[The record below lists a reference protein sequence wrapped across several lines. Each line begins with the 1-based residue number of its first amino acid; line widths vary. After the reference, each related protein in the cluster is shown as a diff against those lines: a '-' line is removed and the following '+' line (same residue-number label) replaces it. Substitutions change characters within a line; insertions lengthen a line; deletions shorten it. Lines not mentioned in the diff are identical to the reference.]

1 MSNKEVVQQA
11 IQLFQAGKRAEARKS
26 LQAVLIED
34 RDDPYAWAVMVPLAE
49 SKKEAIFC
57 LKQVLRLKSGDAWAT
72 DHLRRLE
79 RSPLEPLPGSQRA
92 SLMASI
98 PPPEPLSPD
107 TLSKNVVVRS
117 LRSRVQSGEPMMP
130 VGGAQT
136 VPVAQVVSP
145 PGAGATPPKLPPQA
159 RPAPPGE
166 RVAASATRASPTTM
180 SALIALS
187 PFIVVAVFLL
197 VVALV
202 VWNEFFSVRPG
213 DAEGA
218 RRAAQEWTMAYYELD
233 YGTMEQL
240 VCRRYLSD
248 IRQAKQAQGLF
259 DIFTGALGVDLSG
272 EPPDDLAYTVVNVTG
287 NQARV
292 RVAGLFGGLE
302 GLPDEIVY
310 TMKREGGD
318 WKWCGQEYESSQ

>member
-1 MSNKEVVQQA
+1 MANKEMVQQA
-11 IQLFQAGKRAEARKS
+11 IQLFQAGKRVEARKS

-57 LKQVLRLKSGDAWAT
+57 LKQVLRLKPGDAWAT

-79 RSPLEPLPGSQRA
+79 RSSLEPLPGSQRA

-130 VGGAQT
+130 VAGVQ
-136 VPVAQVVSP
+136 VSP
-145 PGAGATPPKLPPQA
+145 ATQVASLPGAGVAPPELQPQA
-159 RPAPPGE
+159 RPAPSGE
-166 RVAASATRASPTTM
+166 QTAAAAKAPPTMM
-180 SALIALS
+180 SSLIALS
-187 PFIVVAVFLL
+187 PIILVGVFLL

-202 VWNEFFSVRPG
+202 VWSEFFATRPG
-213 DAEGA
+213 DAERA
-218 RRAAQEWTMAYYELD
+218 VQAAQEWTVAYYELN
-233 YGTMEQL
+233 YGAMERL

-272 EPPDDLAYTVVNVTG
+272 EPPNDLVYTVADVKG
-287 NQARV
+287 NRAQV
-292 RVAGLFGGLE
+292 HVAGFFGGLA
-302 GLPDEIVY
+302 GLPDEMVY

-318 WKWCGQEYESSQ
+318 WKWCGQEYDRGEE